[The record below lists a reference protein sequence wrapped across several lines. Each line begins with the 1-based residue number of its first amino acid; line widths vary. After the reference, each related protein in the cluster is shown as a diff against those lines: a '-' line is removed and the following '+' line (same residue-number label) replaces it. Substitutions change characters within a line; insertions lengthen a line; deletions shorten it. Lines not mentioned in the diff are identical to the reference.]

1 MVRPIVKPI
10 TVLAINSLKVGQSLT
25 DGALPSG
32 NGRLILEYRKDINR
46 KVWVFRYRKG
56 KAGSKMEG
64 APRLGEYGDPP
75 RMNINAA
82 RDKAH
87 ELIQLVKRGIDPKS
101 AIQDE
106 RNNKRTSHLKRRALG
121 TFEGLLEAYWV
132 DLAEKSKPSA
142 RDTESTLKLHVVKPF
157 PHLCSLPANEIKPE
171 HITEILARMIKKGI
185 KRRTNM
191 VRTMLSAAFVAGAKS
206 DNDPLR
212 MASKEAIFKI
222 TSNPVQLVARQP
234 QYEIKKTRVLSDDEL
249 RFYWRALEK
258 ESAALRATAKFIL
271 LAGGQRITQTLRCQ
285 WADYD
290 PTSLVIRLLD
300 GKGMRD
306 TPIEHL
312 LPVTPSMKQELDLL
326 AQLNGVGHFIFSST
340 SGAKPFHNTT
350 LSSLVTPISKR
361 FESHARES
369 GILAEEESYKGFT
382 AGDLRRSVE
391 TRMQSFG
398 IGRELRAQTLSHGRK
413 SGVQA
418 QHYEQYEYLSEKE
431 EVLTQWQRHLSSVI
445 DGTYVAATVLKPKFG
460 KRA

>member
-1 MVRPIVKPI
+1 MARPVVKPI

-46 KVWVFRYRKG
+46 MVWVFRYRKG

-75 RMNINAA
+75 RMNISEA
-82 RDKAH
+82 RDKAQ
-87 ELIQLVKRGIDPKS
+87 ELIQLVKQGIDPKS

-106 RNNKRTSHLKRRALG
+106 RNNNRNTHLTRRSLG
-121 TFEGLLEAYWV
+121 TFEGLLEAYWT
-132 DLAEKSKPSA
+132 DLAKKMQPSA
-142 RDTESTLKLHVVKPF
+142 HDTESTLKLHVVKAF
-157 PHLCSLPANEIKPE
+157 PDLCRLPANEIKPE
-171 HITEILARMIKKGI
+171 HITEILARMIQKGI

-222 TSNPVQLVARQP
+222 ASNPVQLVARQP
-234 QYEIKKTRVLSDDEL
+234 QYEIKKSRVLTDDEL
-249 RFYWRALEK
+249 RFYWNALGG
-258 ESAALRATAKFIL
+258 ESVALRATAKFLL

-290 PTSLVIRLLD
+290 STALVIRLFD

-306 TPIEHL
+306 APIEHL
-312 LPVTPSMKQELDLL
+312 LPVTPLMKHELDLL
-326 AQLNGVGHFIFSST
+326 AQINGDGHFIFSST
-340 SGAKPFHNTT
+340 SGVKPFHNTT
-350 LSSLVTPISKR
+350 LSQLVTPISMR
-361 FESHARES
+361 FECHARKCDM
-369 GILAEEESYKGFT
+369 LTDEEAYNEFT

-418 QHYEQYEYLSEKE
+418 QHYEQYEYLSEKK
-431 EVLTQWQRHLSSVI
+431 EVLLQWQRHLLSVI

-460 KRA
+460 QRA

>member
-1 MVRPIVKPI
+1 MVRPVVKPI
-10 TVLAINSLKVGQSLT
+10 TVLAINNLKVGQSLT

-101 AIQDE
+101 SIKDE
-106 RNNKRTSHLKRRALG
+106 RNNNRITHLTRRALG

-142 RDTESTLKLHVVKPF
+142 HDTESTLKLHVVKPF
-157 PHLCSLPANEIKPE
+157 PHLCALPANEIRPE

-222 TSNPVQLVARQP
+222 ASNPVQLVARQP
-234 QYEIKKTRVLSDDEL
+234 QYEIKKTRVLTDDEL
-249 RFYWRALEK
+249 RFYWSALED
-258 ESAALRATAKFIL
+258 ESFALRATAKFIL

-290 PTSLVIRLLD
+290 PTALVIRLLD
-300 GKGMRD
+300 GKGVRD
-306 TPIEHL
+306 APIEHL
-312 LPVTPSMKQELDLL
+312 LPVTPLMKIELDLL
-326 AQLNGVGHFIFSST
+326 AQINRDGLFIFSST
-340 SGAKPFHNTT
+340 SGKKPFHNTT
-350 LSSLVTPISKR
+350 VSQLVTPISER

-369 GILAEEESYKGFT
+369 GIITAEEAYKGFT

-398 IGRELRAQTLSHGRK
+398 IVRELRAQTLSHGRK

-418 QHYEQYEYLSEKE
+418 QHYEQYEYLSEKK
-431 EVLTQWQRHLSSVI
+431 EVLLQWHRHLTSVI

-460 KRA
+460 QRA